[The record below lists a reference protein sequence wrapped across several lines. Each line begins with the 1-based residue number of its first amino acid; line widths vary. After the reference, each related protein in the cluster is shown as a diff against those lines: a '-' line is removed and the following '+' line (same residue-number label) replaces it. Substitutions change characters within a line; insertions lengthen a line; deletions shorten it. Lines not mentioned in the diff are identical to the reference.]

1 MANHIKWVN
10 NLSDDSTLTFNF
22 SQLVKASVL
31 TVRDVGSW
39 WIAIPCAGIY
49 MKSFIRGRK
58 AMLTMIRKCKYKEIL
73 QKVII
78 KHDIINIDLVSFPE
92 TVFLFQIER
101 IVSMIF
107 VKACL
112 IRSKTTDMNGYK
124 LVFLHLYDPKSNLL
138 LNLIIIILK

>member
-1 MANHIKWVN
+1 MANHVKWVN
-10 NLSDDSTLTFNF
+10 NLSGDSTLTFNF

-78 KHDIINIDLVSFPE
+78 KHDIGLVSFPE
-92 TVFLFQIER
+92 TVFSFQIER
-101 IVSMIF
+101 IVSMRYMCRI
-107 VKACL
+107 L
-112 IRSKTTDMNGYK
+112 TT
-124 LVFLHLYDPKSNLL
+124 
-138 LNLIIIILK
+138 